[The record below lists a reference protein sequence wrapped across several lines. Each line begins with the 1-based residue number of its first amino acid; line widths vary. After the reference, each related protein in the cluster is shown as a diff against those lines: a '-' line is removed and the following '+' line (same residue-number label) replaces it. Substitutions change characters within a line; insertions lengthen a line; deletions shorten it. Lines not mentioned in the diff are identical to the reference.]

1 MGRYVEFESRATQDW
16 LIGLSAGLTYANS
29 IRYFVRYV
37 LLSCLCLSYP
47 MCSCAACVLLLSRP
61 VYLSTT
67 EHKLH
72 GCCLSLCKLS
82 LFCRASLW
90 RDKPQGCCLS
100 LCKLSLFCRA
110 SLWWDLAQ
118 EYSPRYYLLVRSL
131 ARGLPSVWRFTVGTL
146 PIFLVSADTHSANRG
161 AGWHIVLFLPETNYE
176 PPLPF
181 RILIQ

>member
-72 GCCLSLCKLS
+72 GCCLS
-82 LFCRASLW
+82 
-90 RDKPQGCCLS
+90 P
-100 LCKLSLFCRA
+100 CKLSLFCRA